1 MNQIMPKKLVNDI
14 EIYYEIIGE
23 GEPLLLV
30 HGLGSSTR
38 DWEASV
44 PIFSKDY
51 QVITVDIRG
60 HGKTDKPKG
69 PYSIKNFAKDI
80 ADILMSLGFNSV
92 NVLGISLGGMIVIQ
106 LTIDYPE
113 LIKTLA
119 VVNSAP
125 TSGDLSLFEKVIN
138 DRIEIIKAKGMRGI
152 GEAIAPVLFIKPEQE
167 ELRNKFVERW
177 AENNPEAYIS
187 ALKSIK
193 AWSVSDD
200 QLHTI
205 KCPTLILASD
215 QDYSPVSV
223 KKELV
228 KKIQNSHLVIINDA
242 RHALPIEKP
251 EEFNAAVMEFL
262 LKY

>member
-1 MNQIMPKKLVNDI
+1 MPKKLVGDI
-14 EIYYEIIGE
+14 KIYYEITGE
-23 GEPLLLV
+23 GEPLLLI

-38 DWEASV
+38 DWEENI
-44 PIFSKDY
+44 PIFSKKY

-80 ADILMSLGFNSV
+80 AELLMSLGLSSV
-92 NVLGISLGGMIVIQ
+92 NVLGVSLGGAVVIQ

-113 LIKTLA
+113 LIKTL
-119 VVNSAP
+119 VIVNAAP
-125 TSGDLSLFEKVIN
+125 TSGDLSLLEQVIN
-138 DRIEIIKAKGMRGI
+138 GRIELIKVKGMRGM
-152 GEAIAPVLFIKPEQE
+152 GETLAPVLFIKPEQE
-167 ELRNKFVERW
+167 ELRKKFVERW
-177 AENNPEAYIS
+177 AENNNESYIN
-187 ALKSIK
+187 ALKSLIT
-193 AWSVSDD
+193 WNVSDN

-205 KCPTLILASD
+205 KCPTLVLASD
-215 QDYSPVSV
+215 EDYTPVSV
-223 KKELV
+223 KEELV

-242 RHALPIEKP
+242 RHAVPMEKP

>member
-1 MNQIMPKKLVNDI
+1 MPKKLLDDI
-14 EIYYEIIGE
+14 EVYYEITGE

-38 DWEASV
+38 DWEENV
-44 PIFSKDY
+44 PIFSKNY

-80 ADILMSLGFNSV
+80 AELLMSLGLSSV
-92 NVLGISLGGMIVIQ
+92 NVLGLSLGGAVVIQ

-113 LIKTLA
+113 LIKTL
-119 VVNSAP
+119 VIVNVAP
-125 TSGDLSLFEKVIN
+125 NPTDLPLLEKVIN
-138 DRIEIIKAKGMRGI
+138 GRIELIKTKGMRGM
-152 GEAIAPVLFIKPEQE
+152 GEALAPVLFIKPEQE
-167 ELRNKFVERW
+167 ELRKKFVERW
-177 AENNPEAYIS
+177 AENNQESYIA
-187 ALKSIK
+187 ALKSLIS
-193 AWSVSDD
+193 WNVSDD

-215 QDYSPVSV
+215 EDYTPVSI
-223 KKELV
+223 KKELA

-242 RHALPIEKP
+242 RHAVPMEKP
-251 EEFNAAVMEFL
+251 EQFNAAVMEFL
-262 LKY
+262 